1 MSVGH
6 GAGFKDI
13 KYKVLSTNFKA
24 ESNLRSRG
32 NLMSQEIKQN
42 PITAETCFVPQTDKG
57 KGRRTA
63 VAPGSTAA
71 RYLHY
76 GRITLDAA
84 DAPESFNS
92 EDHEIG
98 LICLKGSAAV
108 TTGGEKFQLEQYDAV
123 YVPRESDI
131 EVKPG
136 PSGCDLAEV
145 SAPVEKSYPVKFVS
159 YKEVRNNPRL
169 HLIAGKPPAER
180 DLNVLIGA
188 NVEAGRIMAG
198 VTFSTPGNWTS
209 WPPHEH
215 SKLLEEAYLFI
226 DMPAPSFGVQFV
238 YTDPNKPELVQ
249 VVREGDCVLM
259 PQGYHPNV
267 AAPGGQINFLWM
279 MAAIKEGEDRLYGVV
294 NVQPEYAAGGSG
306 LEAVSDKK

>member
-1 MSVGH
+1 
-6 GAGFKDI
+6 
-13 KYKVLSTNFKA
+13 
-24 ESNLRSRG
+24 
-32 NLMSQEIKQN
+32 MSQEIAQN
-42 PITAETCFVPQTDKG
+42 PITQETCFVPETNKG
-57 KGRRTA
+57 TGRRNAVRPGPTA
-63 VAPGSTAA
+63 S

-76 GRITLDAA
+76 GRITLSGG
-84 DAPESFNS
+84 DAPEIFNS
-92 EDHEIG
+92 QDHEIG
-98 LICLKGSAAV
+98 LICLNGAATV
-108 TTGGEKFQLEQYDAV
+108 TTGGESYQLEQYDAV
-123 YVPRESDI
+123 YVSRDSDV

-136 PSGCDLAEV
+136 PEGCDLAEV
-145 SAPVEKSYPVKFVS
+145 SAPVEKRYPVKFVS
-159 YKEVRNNPRL
+159 YKEVRQNPKL

-226 DMPAPSFGVQFV
+226 DMPSPSFGVQFV
-238 YTDPNKPELVQ
+238 YTNPSKPELVQ

>member
-1 MSVGH
+1 M
-6 GAGFKDI
+6 D
-13 KYKVLSTNFKA
+13 
-24 ESNLRSRG
+24 
-32 NLMSQEIKQN
+32 QEVVQN
-42 PITAETCFVPQTDKG
+42 PITPETCFVPKTHEG
-57 KGRRTA
+57 RGRRTA
-63 VAPGSTAA
+63 VAPGATAA

-76 GRITLDAA
+76 GRITLAA
-84 DAPESFNS
+84 GDAPISFNS
-92 EDHEIG
+92 DDHEVG
-98 LICLKGSAAV
+98 LICLNGKATVKTEGQ
-108 TTGGEKFQLEQYDAV
+108 TFDLDRYDAV
-123 YVPRESDI
+123 YVPRDSNI
-131 EVKPG
+131 EVNAPE
-136 PSGCDLAEV
+136 GCDLAEV
-145 SAPVEKSYPVKFVS
+145 SAPVAKRYPLKFVS
-159 YKEVRNNPRL
+159 YKEVRQNPKL

-226 DMPAPSFGVQFV
+226 DMPSPSFGVQFV
-238 YTDPNKPELVQ
+238 YTDPKKPELVQ

>member
-1 MSVGH
+1 M
-6 GAGFKDI
+6 D
-13 KYKVLSTNFKA
+13 
-24 ESNLRSRG
+24 
-32 NLMSQEIKQN
+32 QEVVQN
-42 PITAETCFVPQTDKG
+42 PITPETCFVPKTHEG
-57 KGRRTA
+57 RGRRTA
-63 VAPGSTAA
+63 VAPGTTAS

-76 GRITLDAA
+76 GRITLAA
-84 DAPESFNS
+84 GDESIKFNS
-92 EDHEIG
+92 KDHEVG
-98 LICLKGSAAV
+98 LICLNGKATV
-108 TTGGEKFQLEQYDAV
+108 KTEGETFALDRYDAV
-123 YVPRESDI
+123 YVPRDSEI
-131 EVKPG
+131 EVDAPE
-136 PSGCDLAEV
+136 GCDLAEV
-145 SAPVEKSYPVKFVS
+145 SAPVDNRYPVKFVS
-159 YKEVRNNPRL
+159 YKEVRQNPKL

-226 DMPAPSFGVQFV
+226 DMPSPSFGVQFV
-238 YTDPNKPELVQ
+238 YTDPQKPELVQ

-279 MAAIKEGEDRLYGVV
+279 MAAIKEGDDRLYGVV

>member
-1 MSVGH
+1 M
-6 GAGFKDI
+6 
-13 KYKVLSTNFKA
+13 
-24 ESNLRSRG
+24 
-32 NLMSQEIKQN
+32 N
-42 PITAETCFVPQTDKG
+42 PITAETCFVPRTHEG

-63 VAPGSTAA
+63 VAPGTTAS

-76 GRITLDAA
+76 GRITLAA
-84 DAPESFNS
+84 GDPPLKFNS
-92 EDHEIG
+92 NDHEIG
-98 LICLKGSAAV
+98 LICLNGKATVRAE
-108 TTGGEKFQLEQYDAV
+108 GETFDLDRYDAG
-123 YVPRESDI
+123 YVPRDSEI
-131 EVKPG
+131 EVATTT
-136 PSGCDLAEV
+136 GCDLAEV
-145 SAPVEKSYPVKFVS
+145 SAPVEKRYPLKFVS
-159 YKEVRNNPRL
+159 YKEVRQNPKL

-226 DMPAPSFGVQFV
+226 DMPSPSFGVKFV
-238 YTDPNKPELVQ
+238 YTDPQKPELVQ

-279 MAAIKEGEDRLYGVV
+279 MAAIREGEDRLYGVV
-294 NVQPEYAAGGSG
+294 NVQPEYAASGSG

>member
-1 MSVGH
+1 M
-6 GAGFKDI
+6 I
-13 KYKVLSTNFKA
+13 
-24 ESNLRSRG
+24 
-32 NLMSQEIKQN
+32 QN
-42 PITAETCFVPQTDKG
+42 PITSETCFVPKTHEG

-63 VAPGSTAA
+63 VAPGPTAA

-76 GRITLDAA
+76 GRITLDAG
-84 DAPESFNS
+84 DAPVKFNS
-92 EDHEIG
+92 GEHEIG
-98 LICLKGSAAV
+98 LICLNGKASVNAN
-108 TTGGEKFQLEQYDAV
+108 TESFELDRYDAL
-123 YVPRESDI
+123 YVPRDSQIAVEAS
-131 EVKPG
+131 G

-145 SAPVEKSYPVKFVS
+145 SAPVDKRYPMKFVS
-159 YKEVRNNPRL
+159 YKEVRENPKL

-238 YTDPNKPELVQ
+238 YTDPQKPELVQ

-279 MAAIKEGEDRLYGVV
+279 MAAIREGEDRLYGVV

>member
-1 MSVGH
+1 M
-6 GAGFKDI
+6 D
-13 KYKVLSTNFKA
+13 
-24 ESNLRSRG
+24 
-32 NLMSQEIKQN
+32 QEVNQN
-42 PITAETCFVPQTDKG
+42 PITAETCFVPKTHEG

-63 VAPGSTAA
+63 VRPGATAA

-76 GRITLDAA
+76 GRITLAA
-84 DAPESFNS
+84 GDPPLQFNS
-92 EDHEIG
+92 NDHEVG
-98 LICLKGSAAV
+98 LICLNGKATVRAE
-108 TTGGEKFQLEQYDAV
+108 GETFDLDRYDAV
-123 YVPRESDI
+123 YVSRDSEI
-131 EVKPG
+131 EV
-136 PSGCDLAEV
+136 STSEGCDLAEV
-145 SAPVEKSYPVKFVS
+145 SAPVAKRYPIKFVS
-159 YKEVRNNPRL
+159 YKEVRQNPKL

-226 DMPAPSFGVQFV
+226 DMPSPSFGIQFV
-238 YTDPNKPELVQ
+238 YTDPQKPELVQ

-279 MAAIKEGEDRLYGVV
+279 MAAIREGEDRLYGVV
-294 NVQPEYAAGGSG
+294 NVQPEYAASGSG

>member
-1 MSVGH
+1 MKPET
-6 GAGFKDI
+6 A
-13 KYKVLSTNFKA
+13 
-24 ESNLRSRG
+24 
-32 NLMSQEIKQN
+32 QN
-42 PITAETCFVPQTDKG
+42 PITPETCFVPRTHEG
-57 KGRRTA
+57 HGRRTA
-63 VAPGSTAA
+63 VAPGPTAA

-76 GRITLDAA
+76 GRITLNAGDPAL
-84 DAPESFNS
+84 EFSSN
-92 EDHEIG
+92 DHEIG
-98 LICLKGSAAV
+98 LICLNGNASVSAN
-108 TTGGEKFQLEQYDAV
+108 GETFQLGQYDAV
-123 YVPRESDI
+123 YVSRDSQITIAVNYD
-131 EVKPG
+131 
-136 PSGCDLAEV
+136 SGCDLAEV
-145 SAPVEKSYPVKFVS
+145 SAPVEKRYPTKFVS
-159 YKEVRNNPRL
+159 YKEVRQNPKL

-226 DMPAPSFGVQFV
+226 DMPSPSFGVQFV
-238 YTDPNKPELVQ
+238 YTDPAKPELVQ

-279 MAAIKEGEDRLYGVV
+279 MAAIREGEDRLYGVV
-294 NVQPEYAAGGSG
+294 NVQPEYAASGSG

>member
-1 MSVGH
+1 VRANG
-6 GAGFKDI
+6 
-13 KYKVLSTNFKA
+13 
-24 ESNLRSRG
+24 
-32 NLMSQEIKQN
+32 
-42 PITAETCFVPQTDKG
+42 
-57 KGRRTA
+57 
-63 VAPGSTAA
+63 
-71 RYLHY
+71 
-76 GRITLDAA
+76 
-84 DAPESFNS
+84 ESF
-92 EDHEIG
+92 ELDR
-98 LICLKGSAAV
+98 
-108 TTGGEKFQLEQYDAV
+108 YDAV
-123 YVPRESDI
+123 YVPRDSEI
-131 EVKPG
+131 EVESNG

-145 SAPVEKSYPVKFVS
+145 SAPVEKP
-159 YKEVRNNPRL
+159 
-169 HLIAGKPPAER
+169 GKPPAER

-226 DMPAPSFGVQFV
+226 DMPSPSFGVQFV
-238 YTDPNKPELVQ
+238 YTDPQKPELVQ

-279 MAAIKEGEDRLYGVV
+279 MAAIREGEDRLYGVV
-294 NVQPEYAAGGSG
+294 NVQPEYAGSGSG

>member
-1 MSVGH
+1 
-6 GAGFKDI
+6 
-13 KYKVLSTNFKA
+13 
-24 ESNLRSRG
+24 
-32 NLMSQEIKQN
+32 
-42 PITAETCFVPQTDKG
+42 VPRTHEG
-57 KGRRTA
+57 RGRRTA
-63 VAPGSTAA
+63 VAPGTTAA
-71 RYLHY
+71 RFLHY
-76 GRITLDAA
+76 GRITLSAGDAA
-84 DAPESFNS
+84 EEFSND
-92 EDHEIG
+92 DHETG
-98 LICLKGSAAV
+98 LICLKGSAKVSAND
-108 TTGGEKFQLEQYDAV
+108 ESFQLGQYDTV
-123 YVPRESDI
+123 YVSRDSKI
-131 EVKPG
+131 RVEVSG
-136 PSGCDLAEV
+136 DEGCDLAEV
-145 SAPVEKSYPVKFVS
+145 SAPVTKRYPTKFVS
-159 YKEVRNNPRL
+159 YKEVRENPRL

-238 YTDPNKPELVQ
+238 YTDPANPELVQ

-279 MAAIKEGEDRLYGVV
+279 MAAIREGEDRLYGVV
-294 NVQPEYAAGGSG
+294 NVQPEYAASGSG

>member
-1 MSVGH
+1 M
-6 GAGFKDI
+6 KPE
-13 KYKVLSTNFKA
+13 L
-24 ESNLRSRG
+24 
-32 NLMSQEIKQN
+32 KQN
-42 PITAETCFVPQTDKG
+42 PITPETCFVPKTHEG
-57 KGRRTA
+57 HGRRSA
-63 VAPGSTAA
+63 VAPGSTAS

-76 GRITLDAA
+76 GRITLGAG
-84 DAPESFNS
+84 DAPVEFSNN
-92 EDHEIG
+92 DHETG
-98 LICLKGSAAV
+98 LICLKGEARVSANDESFEL
-108 TTGGEKFQLEQYDAV
+108 GQYDTV
-123 YVPRESDI
+123 YVPRDSTIRI
-131 EVKPG
+131 EAR
-136 PSGCDLAEV
+136 SEAGCDLAEV
-145 SAPVEKSYPVKFVS
+145 SAPVAKRYPTQFVS
-159 YKEVRNNPRL
+159 YKDVRQNPKL

-188 NVEAGRIMAG
+188 NVQAGRIMAG

-238 YTDPNKPELVQ
+238 YTDPAKPELVQ

-279 MAAIKEGEDRLYGVV
+279 MAAVREGEDRLYGVV
-294 NVQPEYAAGGSG
+294 NVQPEYAASGSG

>member
-1 MSVGH
+1 MEV
-6 GAGFKDI
+6 
-13 KYKVLSTNFKA
+13 
-24 ESNLRSRG
+24 R
-32 NLMSQEIKQN
+32 QN
-42 PITAETCFVPQTDKG
+42 PITPETCFVPKTHEG
-57 KGRRTA
+57 RGRRTA
-63 VAPGSTAA
+63 VAPGATAA

-76 GRITLDAA
+76 GRITLAA
-84 DAPESFNS
+84 GDAPITFSSGE
-92 EDHEIG
+92 HEVG
-98 LICLKGSAAV
+98 LICLKGKATVRAN
-108 TTGGEKFQLEQYDAV
+108 GEEFTLDQYDAV
-123 YVPRESDI
+123 YVPRDS
-131 EVKPG
+131 EVEVSG
-136 PSGCDLAEV
+136 PDGCDLAEV
-145 SAPVEKSYPVKFVS
+145 SAPVEKRYPLKFVS
-159 YKEVRNNPRL
+159 YKEVRQNPKL

-226 DMPAPSFGVQFV
+226 DMPAPSFGVRFV
-238 YTDPNKPELVQ
+238 YTDPQKPELVQ

-279 MAAIKEGEDRLYGVV
+279 MAAVREGEDRLYGVV

>member
-1 MSVGH
+1 
-6 GAGFKDI
+6 
-13 KYKVLSTNFKA
+13 
-24 ESNLRSRG
+24 
-32 NLMSQEIKQN
+32 MSQEIKQN
-42 PITAETCFVPQTDKG
+42 PITPETCFVPQTHKG

-63 VAPGSTAA
+63 VKPGPTAA

-76 GRITLDAA
+76 GRITLDAS
-84 DAPESFNS
+84 DAPEAFNS
-92 EDHEIG
+92 ESHEIG
-98 LICLKGSAAV
+98 LICLKGSATV
-108 TTGGEKFQLEQYDAV
+108 TARGETFQLEQYDAV
-123 YVPRESDI
+123 YVSRDSDI

-145 SAPVEKSYPVKFVS
+145 SAPVDKHYPTKFVS
-159 YKEVRNNPRL
+159 YKEVRQNSRL

-238 YTDPNKPELVQ
+238 YTDPNDPELVQ

>member
-1 MSVGH
+1 M
-6 GAGFKDI
+6 I
-13 KYKVLSTNFKA
+13 
-24 ESNLRSRG
+24 
-32 NLMSQEIKQN
+32 N
-42 PITAETCFVPQTDKG
+42 PITPETCFVPRTHEG

-63 VAPGSTAA
+63 VQPGPTAA
-71 RYLHY
+71 RFLHY
-76 GRITLDAA
+76 GRITLDAG
-84 DAPESFNS
+84 DAAEKFSSNG
-92 EDHEIG
+92 HEIG
-98 LICLKGSAAV
+98 LICLRGNANVKTNGSS
-108 TTGGEKFQLEQYDAV
+108 FQMGQYDAV
-123 YVPRESDI
+123 YIPRDSEI
-131 EVKPG
+131 EVEPG
-136 PSGCDLAEV
+136 GDAGCDLAEV
-145 SAPVEKSYPVKFVS
+145 SAPVDKSYPVKFVS
-159 YKEVRNNPRL
+159 YKEVRENPRL
-169 HLIAGKPPAER
+169 HLIAGQPPAER

-238 YTDPNKPELVQ
+238 YTDPQNPELVQ

-279 MAAIKEGEDRLYGVV
+279 MAAIREGEDRLYGVV

>member
-1 MSVGH
+1 
-6 GAGFKDI
+6 
-13 KYKVLSTNFKA
+13 
-24 ESNLRSRG
+24 
-32 NLMSQEIKQN
+32 MSQELKQN
-42 PITAETCFVPQTDKG
+42 PITQETCFVPGTNRG
-57 KGRRTA
+57 TGRRTA
-63 VAPGSTAA
+63 VAPGETAA
-71 RYLHY
+71 RFLHY
-76 GRITLDAA
+76 GRITLAA
-84 DAPESFNS
+84 DDGPLTFNTNT
-92 EDHEIG
+92 HETG
-98 LICLKGSAAV
+98 LICLNGKATIKTDGQ
-108 TTGGEKFQLEQYDAV
+108 TFQLDRYDAV
-123 YVPRESDI
+123 YVSRDS
-131 EVKPG
+131 EVEVTG
-136 PSGCDLAEV
+136 DSETGCDLAEV
-145 SAPVEKSYPVKFVS
+145 SAPVDNRYPVKFVS
-159 YKEVRNNPRL
+159 YKEVRQNPKL

-215 SKLLEEAYLFI
+215 SRLLEEAYLFI

-279 MAAIKEGEDRLYGVV
+279 MAAVREGEDRLYGVV

>member
-1 MSVGH
+1 MQ
-6 GAGFKDI
+6 
-13 KYKVLSTNFKA
+13 
-24 ESNLRSRG
+24 
-32 NLMSQEIKQN
+32 QEVTQN
-42 PITAETCFVPQTDKG
+42 PITPETCFVPKTHEG
-57 KGRRTA
+57 RGRRTA
-63 VAPGSTAA
+63 VAPGTTAA

-76 GRITLDAA
+76 GRITLAA
-84 DAPESFNS
+84 GDEPVKFSS
-92 EDHEIG
+92 GDHEVG
-98 LICLKGSAAV
+98 LICLKGKATVRA
-108 TTGGEKFQLEQYDAV
+108 GGETFTLDQYDAV
-123 YVPRESDI
+123 YVPRDSEI
-131 EVKPG
+131 EVEG
-136 PSGCDLAEV
+136 DCDLAEV
-145 SAPVEKSYPVKFVS
+145 SAPVEKRYPLKFVS
-159 YKEVRNNPRL
+159 YKEVRQNPKL

-238 YTDPNKPELVQ
+238 YTDPEKPELVQ

-279 MAAIKEGEDRLYGVV
+279 MAAIREGEDRLYGVV

>member
-1 MSVGH
+1 M
-6 GAGFKDI
+6 D
-13 KYKVLSTNFKA
+13 
-24 ESNLRSRG
+24 
-32 NLMSQEIKQN
+32 QEVVQN
-42 PITAETCFVPQTDKG
+42 PITPETCFVPKTHEG

-63 VAPGSTAA
+63 VAPGTTAA

-76 GRITLDAA
+76 GRITLAA
-84 DAPESFNS
+84 GDAPIKFHS

-98 LICLKGSAAV
+98 LICLNGKATVKADSETFELAR
-108 TTGGEKFQLEQYDAV
+108 YDAV
-123 YVPRESDI
+123 YVPRDSEI
-131 EVKPG
+131 EVNAPD
-136 PSGCDLAEV
+136 GCDLAEV
-145 SAPVEKSYPVKFVS
+145 SAPVAKRYPLKFVS
-159 YKEVRNNPRL
+159 YKEVRKNPKL

-238 YTDPNKPELVQ
+238 YTDPQKPELVQ

-294 NVQPEYAAGGSG
+294 NVQPEYASGGSG

>member
-1 MSVGH
+1 M
-6 GAGFKDI
+6 D
-13 KYKVLSTNFKA
+13 
-24 ESNLRSRG
+24 
-32 NLMSQEIKQN
+32 QEVVQN
-42 PITAETCFVPQTDKG
+42 PITPETCFVPKTHEG
-57 KGRRTA
+57 RGRRTA
-63 VAPGSTAA
+63 VAPGATAA

-76 GRITLDAA
+76 GRITLAA
-84 DAPESFNS
+84 GDAPISFNS

-98 LICLKGSAAV
+98 LICLNGKATVKTEGQ
-108 TTGGEKFQLEQYDAV
+108 TFDLDRYDAV
-123 YVPRESDI
+123 YVPRDSEI
-131 EVKPG
+131 EINAPE
-136 PSGCDLAEV
+136 GCDLAEV
-145 SAPVEKSYPVKFVS
+145 SAPVAKRYPVKFVS
-159 YKEVRNNPRL
+159 YKEVRQNPKL

-226 DMPAPSFGVQFV
+226 DMPSPSFGVQFV
-238 YTDPNKPELVQ
+238 YTDPKKPELVQ

>member
-1 MSVGH
+1 M
-6 GAGFKDI
+6 D
-13 KYKVLSTNFKA
+13 
-24 ESNLRSRG
+24 
-32 NLMSQEIKQN
+32 QEVNQN
-42 PITAETCFVPQTDKG
+42 PITAETCFVPKTHEG

-63 VAPGSTAA
+63 VRPGATAA

-76 GRITLDAA
+76 GRITLAA
-84 DAPESFNS
+84 GDPPLQFNS
-92 EDHEIG
+92 NDHEIG
-98 LICLKGSAAV
+98 LICLNGKATVRAE
-108 TTGGEKFQLEQYDAV
+108 GETFDLDRYDAV
-123 YVPRESDI
+123 YVPRDSEI
-131 EVKPG
+131 EV
-136 PSGCDLAEV
+136 STTQGCDLAEV
-145 SAPVEKSYPVKFVS
+145 SAPVAKRYPIKYVS
-159 YKEVRNNPRL
+159 YKEVRQNPKL

-226 DMPAPSFGVQFV
+226 DMPSPSFGVQFV
-238 YTDPNKPELVQ
+238 YTDPQKPELVQ

-279 MAAIKEGEDRLYGVV
+279 MAAVREGEDRLYGVV

>member
-1 MSVGH
+1 M
-6 GAGFKDI
+6 D
-13 KYKVLSTNFKA
+13 
-24 ESNLRSRG
+24 
-32 NLMSQEIKQN
+32 QN
-42 PITAETCFVPQTDKG
+42 PITAETCFVPKTHEG

-63 VAPGSTAA
+63 VQPGATAS

-76 GRITLDAA
+76 GRITLTAGD
-84 DAPESFNS
+84 PPLQFNNN
-92 EDHEIG
+92 DHEAG
-98 LICLKGSAAV
+98 LICLNGKATVRAE
-108 TTGGEKFQLEQYDAV
+108 GETFDLDRYDAV
-123 YVPRESDI
+123 YVPRDSEI
-131 EVKPG
+131 EV
-136 PSGCDLAEV
+136 STTEGCDLAEV
-145 SAPVEKSYPVKFVS
+145 SAPVDKRYPIKFVS
-159 YKEVRNNPRL
+159 YKEVRQNPKL

-226 DMPAPSFGVQFV
+226 DMPSPSFGVQFV
-238 YTDPNKPELVQ
+238 YTDPNKPELIQ

-279 MAAIKEGEDRLYGVV
+279 MAAIREGEDRLYGVV

>member
-1 MSVGH
+1 M
-6 GAGFKDI
+6 
-13 KYKVLSTNFKA
+13 
-24 ESNLRSRG
+24 E
-32 NLMSQEIKQN
+32 QEIRQN
-42 PITAETCFVPQTDKG
+42 PITPETCFVPKTHEG
-57 KGRRTA
+57 RGRRTA
-63 VAPGSTAA
+63 VAPGQTAS

-76 GRITLDAA
+76 GRITLEAGDAA
-84 DAPESFNS
+84 EEFASN
-92 EDHEIG
+92 DHETG
-98 LICLKGSAAV
+98 LICLRGNATV
-108 TTGGEKFQLEQYDAV
+108 TANGESFQLGQYDAV
-123 YVPRESDI
+123 YIPRESTI
-131 EVKPG
+131 TVEANG
-136 PSGCDLAEV
+136 EGGCDLAEV
-145 SAPVEKSYPVKFVS
+145 SAPVAKRYPLKFVS
-159 YKEVRNNPRL
+159 YKEVRQNPKL
-169 HLIAGKPPAER
+169 HLIAGNPPAER

-238 YTDPNKPELVQ
+238 YTDPAQPELVQ

-279 MAAIKEGEDRLYGVV
+279 MAAIREGEDRLYGVV

-306 LEAVSDKK
+306 LEAVSDQK

>member
-1 MSVGH
+1 M
-6 GAGFKDI
+6 
-13 KYKVLSTNFKA
+13 T
-24 ESNLRSRG
+24 
-32 NLMSQEIKQN
+32 QN
-42 PITAETCFVPQTDKG
+42 PITAETCFVPKTHEG

-63 VAPGSTAA
+63 VQPGATAS
-71 RYLHY
+71 RFLHY
-76 GRITLDAA
+76 GRITLAA
-84 DAPESFNS
+84 GDPPLQFNNS
-92 EDHEIG
+92 DHEAG
-98 LICLKGSAAV
+98 LICLNGKATVRAE
-108 TTGGEKFQLEQYDAV
+108 GETFHLDRYDAV
-123 YVPRESDI
+123 YVPRDSEI
-131 EVKPG
+131 EV
-136 PSGCDLAEV
+136 STTEGCDLAEV
-145 SAPVEKSYPVKFVS
+145 SAPVAKRYPIKFVS
-159 YKEVRNNPRL
+159 YKEVRQNPKL

-226 DMPAPSFGVQFV
+226 DMPSPSFGVQFV

-279 MAAIKEGEDRLYGVV
+279 MAAIREGEDRLYGVV

>member
-1 MSVGH
+1 M
-6 GAGFKDI
+6 D
-13 KYKVLSTNFKA
+13 
-24 ESNLRSRG
+24 
-32 NLMSQEIKQN
+32 QEVAQN
-42 PITAETCFVPQTDKG
+42 PITAETCFVPKTHEG

-63 VAPGSTAA
+63 VAPGATAA

-76 GRITLDAA
+76 GRITLAA
-84 DAPESFNS
+84 GDPPLQFNNN
-92 EDHEIG
+92 DHEAG
-98 LICLKGSAAV
+98 LICLNGKATVRAE
-108 TTGGEKFQLEQYDAV
+108 GETFDLDRYDAV
-123 YVPRESDI
+123 YVPRDSEI
-131 EVKPG
+131 EV
-136 PSGCDLAEV
+136 STTTGCDLAEV
-145 SAPVEKSYPVKFVS
+145 SAPVAKRYPIKFVS
-159 YKEVRNNPRL
+159 YKEVRQNPKL

-226 DMPAPSFGVQFV
+226 DMPSPSFGVQFV
-238 YTDPNKPELVQ
+238 YTDPQQPELVQ